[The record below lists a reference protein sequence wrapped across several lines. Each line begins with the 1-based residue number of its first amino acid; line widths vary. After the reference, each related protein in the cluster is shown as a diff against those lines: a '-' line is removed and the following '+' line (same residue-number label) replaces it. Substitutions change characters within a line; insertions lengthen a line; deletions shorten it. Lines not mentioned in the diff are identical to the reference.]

1 MMVEQPKAIFEALKA
16 KGVLA
21 RDVSKYPMMENCLRI
36 SIGSPKENDRLL
48 EALHSIFG

>member
-1 MMVEQPKAIFEALKA
+1 
-16 KGVLA
+16 
-21 RDVSKYPMMENCLRI
+21 MENCLRI